1 MKRTLLFINQLLCLI
16 ITLSILLVGC
26 STNTAP
32 PSEPGVKMP
41 WKKREHGLAQIH
53 AWNLNG
59 KIGVQTPKDSGSAS
73 VQWTQSSSNYTLSLS
88 GPLGAGGMVLKG
100 HPGAVSLTTSD
111 GKTFTADSAEDLLAK
126 NWGYKL
132 PVSYLKYWVRGMPVP
147 NIASKTSFDQY
158 NRLNSMQQQGWNV
171 QYEGYTRT
179 SLGDLPNK
187 MIITSPSMRVKV
199 IISSWQVS

>member
-1 MKRTLLFINQLLCLI
+1 MKRTIRFINQLICLI
-16 ITLSILLVGC
+16 ITSSLFLVGC
-26 STNTAP
+26 STTSAP

-41 WKKREHGLAQIH
+41 WKNREHGLAKIN

-59 KIGVQTPKDSGSAS
+59 KIGVQTAKDSGSAS
-73 VQWTQSSSNYTLSLS
+73 VQWTQSPGNYTLSFM
-88 GPLGAGGMVLKG
+88 GPLGSGGMTLKG
-100 HPGAVSLTTSD
+100 RPGSVSLTTAD
-111 GKTFTADSAEDLLAK
+111 GKTFTADSAESLLAEQ
-126 NWGYKL
+126 WGYKL

-158 NRLNSMQQQGWNV
+158 NRLNSMQQQGWNI

-187 MIITSPSMRVKV
+187 MNITSPSMRVKV